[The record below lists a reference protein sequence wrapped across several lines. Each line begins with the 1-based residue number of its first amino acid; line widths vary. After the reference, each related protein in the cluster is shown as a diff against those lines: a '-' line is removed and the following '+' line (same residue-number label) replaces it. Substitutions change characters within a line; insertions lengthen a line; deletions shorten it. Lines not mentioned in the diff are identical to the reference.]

1 MEVDGSLGPLD
12 GFFTGNP
19 EHSLETC
26 RNVKNMVIG
35 NNRQKSAVINDG
47 LLPRLLQLMIDESVS
62 FELRTESAV
71 ILGSVAKGTDQHIQ
85 SLIDAGCVHVLLK
98 GIFSVHLKYVE
109 ACLRCLRSIYLSNKA
124 PADLVYQDLAI
135 ISHLVNILSK
145 TATTQECITSIFS
158 SCCKTQA
165 HQNVLYSNGMV
176 AALAPLLNSNVYKVQ
191 MPTMKC
197 LAVICYKNESV
208 SHAVASATFNGEP
221 IPSLLLRLIARN
233 RTSEMQMAAAKCLTY
248 LYRAGGLSAKNP
260 IIPLKTMPTLVRMCK
275 KDRTL
280 EENID
285 GAETLAYLVEVDP
298 ELQKIA
304 SITDH
309 VISTLAVYL
318 KYTDVQ
324 QITSKINGKK
334 DMDWGL
340 EMKQAAFKAF
350 ASIGANDEDIRKKI
364 IETEN
369 LMDHILMAMTSDNAK
384 VQGAATRCLH
394 SLSRSVQQ
402 LRTTFK
408 DHSIWKPL
416 MKLIEIGCDEVL
428 AIASSTLCNLLLE
441 FSPSKEDILESGAI
455 NMLCKLASK
464 EDPALKLNGVW
475 GLMNM
480 AFQSEEKVKSEIVET
495 LGSEQLFVL
504 LSDEDPTILMK
515 TLGLL
520 RNLLSNKPVCNLVH
534 IDSIMNVYGTQ
545 VMQAVVFILEGDHSV
560 DIKEQTLCI
569 LANIADGDRA
579 KDFIMEN
586 EDVLKKL
593 MSYMNHS
600 NPQLQIAA
608 TYTISNLVW
617 NEHDDAKCYHRQEK
631 LRELGVQRL
640 LQKLLDTPDQTL
652 FEKVKTALQQFS

>member
-1 MEVDGSLGPLD
+1 MEVDGSYDPMD
-12 GFFTGNP
+12 GLLSSNA
-19 EHSLETC
+19 EKWLEDC
-26 RNVKNMVIG
+26 SNIKNIVIG
-35 NNRQKSAVINDG
+35 NNKQKTAVIDNG
-47 LLPRLLQLMIDESVS
+47 ILPKLLQLMEDESVS
-62 FELRTESAV
+62 SEIRIEAAV
-71 ILGSVAKGTDQHIQ
+71 ILGSVAKGTENHIQ
-85 SLIDAGCVHVLLK
+85 SLIDAGCVQVTLK
-98 GIFSVHLKYVE
+98 GIYSNNMKYVE
-109 ACLRCLRSIYLSNKA
+109 ACLRCLRSVYLSNKA
-124 PADLVYQDLAI
+124 PADQVFQDPST
-135 ISHLVNILSK
+135 ISHLIYILPK
-145 TATTQECITSIFS
+145 TPTTEECITSIFS
-158 SCCKTQA
+158 SCCKSTT
-165 HQNVLYSNGMV
+165 HQNILCSNGIV
-176 AALAPLLNSNVYKVQ
+176 AAVAPLLNYNIYKVQ
-191 MPTMKC
+191 MPTLKC
-197 LAVICYKNESV
+197 IAVVCYRNEMV
-208 SHAVASATFNGEP
+208 SRAVASATFNGEP
-221 IPSLLLRLIARN
+221 IPSLLVKLMARN
-233 RTSEMQMAAAKCLTY
+233 KTSEMQMASAKCLTY
-248 LYRAGGLSAKNP
+248 LYRSGGLTADNP
-260 IIPLKTMPTLVRMCK
+260 LIPLKTLPTLVRMCK

-285 GAETLAYLVEVDP
+285 GAETLAYLIEVDP

-309 VISTLAVYL
+309 VITTLAVYL

-324 QITSKINGKK
+324 QISTKPHCKK
-334 DMDWGL
+334 DIDWGL

-369 LMDHILMAMTSDNAK
+369 LMDHILMAMNSDNSK

-416 MKLIEIGCDEVL
+416 MKLIQIGNDEVL
-428 AIASSTLCNLLLE
+428 SIASSTLCNLLLE

-455 NMLCKLASK
+455 NMLCKLAME

-480 AFQSEEKVKSEIVET
+480 AFQSEEKVKSQIVET
-495 LGSEQLFVL
+495 LGAEQLFVL
-504 LSDEDPTILMK
+504 LSDDDATILMK

-520 RNLLSNKPVCNLVH
+520 RNLLSNKPH
-534 IDSIMNVYGTQ
+534 IDSIMSFYGTQ
-545 VMQAVVFILEGDHSV
+545 VMQAVVFILEGDHSI

-579 KDFIMEN
+579 KDYIMEN

-600 NPQLQIAA
+600 DPQLQIAA

-617 NEHDDAKCYHRQEK
+617 NDHDDVKCYRRQEK
-631 LRELGVQRL
+631 LRELGVQKI
-640 LQKLLDTPDQTL
+640 LQKLLDTPNQTL